1 LKFQDILNSRYG
13 TIFALWLGRTLPPKL
28 GYWVA
33 HQLGGVL
40 GRNKR
45 FAQAQAVRA
54 NQWVVHDGSISQHE
68 LERLTQATFRN
79 SGRFLYDFFHNLRNP
94 EAVLAM
100 TEFQP
105 SFLRYLERNDKE
117 SMLLVCP
124 HLTNTDLIGRAAA
137 LSGLNMQVLSYPQ
150 PPGGYRLTNQIR
162 SEVGMD
168 VTPMSITAL
177 RQATVRLQNKGTVLT
192 GIDRPVN
199 DQKYR
204 PLFFGRPAA
213 LPVSHVRLALKV
225 NVPVI
230 VISGYLKPDGIYVV
244 WASDPI
250 PMRSHPDLHIETV
263 RNAEAILEV
272 VEDAIRK
279 VPEQWAMYYPVW
291 PEALKEL
298 P

>member
-1 LKFQDILNSRYG
+1 MKFQDILNSRYG
-13 TIFALWLGRTLPPKL
+13 TELALWLGRTLPPKL
-28 GYWVA
+28 GYAIA
-33 HQLGGVL
+33 HHLGGVL
-40 GRNKR
+40 GRNKK
-45 FAQAQAVRA
+45 FSQAQAVRA
-54 NQWVVHDGSISQHE
+54 NQWVVHSGNLHPGE
-68 LERLTQATFRN
+68 LDKLTVTTFRN

-100 TEFQP
+100 MEFQP
-105 SFLRYLERNDKE
+105 SFLRYLERNGKE
-117 SMLLVCP
+117 SQLMVCP

-150 PPGGYRLTNQIR
+150 PPGGYRLTNEIR
-162 SEVGMD
+162 REVGMD
-168 VTPMSITAL
+168 VTPMSVTSL

-199 DQKYR
+199 DRKYQ
-204 PLFFGRPAA
+204 PIFFGRPAA
-213 LPVSHVRLALKV
+213 LPVTHVRLALKLKI
-225 NVPVI
+225 PVI
-230 VISGYLKPDGIYVV
+230 VISGYLKPNGNYVV

-250 PMRSHPDLHIETV
+250 PMRPHPDLQTETV

-272 VEDAIRK
+272 VADAIRK

-291 PEALKEL
+291 PEALNEL